1 MRQQDDAPDQ
11 ERQTPAPRRSRAKK
25 PGTEPTGAAPDP
37 AGEESRPRRRTAAK
51 ASGTGEEETR
61 ERPASSRKTGAAG
74 AEANDDE
81 AQATP
86 RRRTR
91 RAASAPPEGAA
102 EKSPAPRRR
111 TARPAATGETVEE
124 EAASEAEP
132 ATPRTTRAKTGTA
145 TRKPSSAR
153 GRAAPSGSG
162 KGSRRGTRTKAKP
175 PPPPLGSRLRVL
187 VWRPAAA
194 LLVALLITI
203 GLGYSTTRLNTDASA
218 SLLMDTGSAT
228 YEAQVRFADLFG
240 ADPVVVAVEPEKGQ
254 KLLTANHLVGLAQ
267 LEGQLSRK
275 PGVHKVYGPGTLVNT
290 FAAEVTKRAL
300 QLCGEEGTAAEKK
313 AEAQAKAAGKSSSDQ
328 SQAGQAAFNSAVQA
342 CAQQL
347 AQAYPDLSSP
357 FLNNPAFF
365 DELLLQPNGKVR
377 PYWRSV
383 LPTTDRALVTARL
396 DPNASLG
403 DVQAVEREVA
413 NATTG
418 ARSKSVKASN
428 GQKVQA
434 ATLAGNLQGLH
445 FEVSGTPVLMAE
457 LAQDAVDSLRVLLPL
472 ALIVMVLLTLFVLRV
487 RFRLVAV
494 PVAILAVVWTAGA
507 AALCRIPLTPATLA
521 VLPVVLGL
529 STDYVLQTAN
539 RLAEEEG
546 EPGPRVRSS
555 MRAILPATGLAAAA
569 TAAGVLAFAVSTIP
583 LIRQFGFFLAMGVAM
598 SWLAALLVGLP
609 ALRIL
614 AGRFPKS
621 RPPPSWNLLAQAA
634 RIPKLALIPLV
645 LIGLAG
651 WAALPV
657 QRVQTDPAR
666 LLPAGS
672 PALSEAHA
680 VYRAVGE
687 SGEVDVVV
695 TGSNVTSPRVV
706 AWMGTV
712 EQKLNGHGLR
722 SVSGLPDFL
731 LAFNYGKAP
740 DQSTTNTFLS
750 RLPPYFTRAV
760 VSTDHHT
767 ALITFAQ
774 TSVTSVTQD
783 QALIARIDRATAH
796 PPKGYHA
803 YPAGLA
809 VIAAQALSRLSQE
822 QVLLNVLALALV
834 LVILLAVM
842 RRPLPAVLAILPT
855 AVAAGWATGIAWIIH
870 AQMTPVTVLLSGVV
884 VAFATEFGVLWLSR
898 YRAELRSGGEAE
910 AAAEI
915 ACRRIGPA
923 IVAAALALIAAFA
936 ALAVSPVPMIRSFGL
951 WSAGDL
957 ALAAVAVLVLLPPVA
972 RSWLRRA

>member
-1 MRQQDDAPDQ
+1 MEDKTPEQ
-11 ERQTPAPRRSRAKK
+11 ERRTPAPRRSRARK
-25 PGTEPTGAAPDP
+25 PVAEGPKDP
-37 AGEESRPRRRTAAK
+37 AAEEKRPRPPARRTAAK
-51 ASGTGEEETR
+51 ASEGSEEGEKH
-61 ERPASSRKTGAAG
+61 PSSRRSRATVEKTEGAPAAPKRRTG
-74 AEANDDE
+74 RAATAPAEE
-81 AQATP
+81 GEGLEEKP
-86 RRRTR
+86 RAPRKRRTR
-91 RAASAPPEGAA
+91 
-102 EKSPAPRRR
+102 
-111 TARPAATGETVEE
+111 AATAGD
-124 EAASEAEP
+124 ASEPGASDTEP
-132 ATPRTTRAKTGTA
+132 ATPRSTRAKAGSTS
-145 TRKPSSAR
+145 RKSTSSR
-153 GRAAPSGSG
+153 SRTTSSGSPQA
-162 KGSRRGTRTKAKP
+162 SRRGTRSRVKP
-175 PPPPLGSRLRVL
+175 PPPPLGSRLRTL
-187 VWRPAAA
+187 VWRPTAS
-194 LLVALLITI
+194 LFVALLITV
-203 GLGYSTTRLNTDASA
+203 GLGYSATRLNTDASA
-218 SLLMDTGSAT
+218 SLLMDTGSAS
-228 YEAQVRFADLFG
+228 YQAQVRFANLFG
-240 ADPVVVAVEPEKGQ
+240 ADPVAVVAEPDKGQ

-275 PGVHKVYGPGTLVNT
+275 PGVRKVYGPGTLVNT

-313 AEAQAKAAGKSSSDQ
+313 AQAQAKAQGESSSQ
-328 SQAGQAAFNSAVQA
+328 QAQAGQTAFNGAVQT

-357 FLNNPAFF
+357 FLNNPSFF

-383 LPTTDRALVTARL
+383 LPSTSRALITARL
-396 DPNASLG
+396 SPDASLG
-403 DVQAVEREVA
+403 QVQAVEREVA
-413 NATTG
+413 DATSG
-418 ARSKSVKASN
+418 ARSKSVEASN

-445 FEVSGTPVLMAE
+445 FEVSGTPVLMAQ
-457 LAQDAVDSLRVLLPL
+457 LAQDAVNSLRVLLPL

-494 PVAILAVVWTAGA
+494 PVAILGVIWTAGA
-507 AALCRIPLTPATLA
+507 AALCGIPLTPATLA

-546 EPGPRVRSS
+546 EPGRRVRSA
-555 MRAILPATGLAAAA
+555 MRAILPATGLAAVA
-569 TAAGVLAFAVSTIP
+569 TATGVLAFAVSTIP

-598 SWLAALLVGLP
+598 SWLAALVVGLP
-609 ALRIL
+609 ALLIL
-614 AGRFPKS
+614 AGRFPES
-621 RPPPSWNLLAQAA
+621 PEPPSWNLLARAA
-634 RIPKLALIPLV
+634 RIPRLALIPLV
-645 LIGLAG
+645 LVGLAG
-651 WAALPV
+651 WAALPA
-657 QRVQTDPAR
+657 QRIQTDPAQ

-672 PALSEAHA
+672 PALSEARA
-680 VYRAVGE
+680 VYQAVGE
-687 SGEVDVVV
+687 SGEVDLVV
-695 TGSNVTSPRVV
+695 TGPNVTSPRVV
-706 AWMGTV
+706 AWMGVV
-712 EQKLNGHGLR
+712 EQDLNGHGLR

-760 VSTDHHT
+760 VSKNRHT
-767 ALITFAQ
+767 ATITFAQ
-774 TSVTSVTQD
+774 TSVTSVAQD

-796 PPKGYHA
+796 PPKGYQA

-809 VIAAQALSRLSQE
+809 VIAAQALTRLSQE

-834 LVILLAVM
+834 LAVLLVAM
-842 RRPLPAVLAILPT
+842 RRPLPAVLTVLPT
-855 AVAAGWATGIAWIIH
+855 ALAAGWATGIAWLVH

-898 YRAELRSGGEAE
+898 YRAELRSGGEAG

-915 ACRRIGPA
+915 ACRRVGPA

-936 ALAVSPVPMIRSFGL
+936 ALAISPVPMIRSFGL

-957 ALAAVAVLVLLPPVA
+957 ALAALSVLLLLPPAA